1 MAKKLSKR
9 QKIYRAIKK
18 WLKSDIVAR
27 ASKTFVQAFV
37 ATLLITD
44 APLSKTALVGAG
56 AAAFSATWNSLKEL

>member
-1 MAKKLSKR
+1 MTKKKQNLV
-9 QKIYRAIKK
+9 QKVTSNDVVVRAF
-18 WLKSDIVAR
+18 
-27 ASKTFVQAFV
+27 KTFVQAFV

>member
-1 MAKKLSKR
+1 MFKKLKNLVSKLV
-9 QKIYRAIKK
+9 KNDVVVRAF
-18 WLKSDIVAR
+18 
-27 ASKTFVQAFV
+27 KTFVQAFV